1 MGIPPSITS
10 GVDTVWTDSETVD
23 VFGDAVTSSTHSL
36 VYYFRLNTNAQ
47 GLTATSV
54 AYDSGWKTTLSAS
67 ETASVVASPDW
78 FFQAVL
84 TKTGENII
92 QEYSRGQ
99 IEFQPSLSYSGTPG
113 AFDGRTQAQKDLDA
127 VKAIKPSPPPII
139 LDVLGAI
146 LIMVAG
152 QIDSFIKIEI
162 DKKFMPKKFEKNDK
176 VALLND
182 ANTLKKAFDEFLEMI
197 KVFKVNEKNFDNL
210 VAKYPDFFK
219 DDLFEA
225 NKTQRKAKFRKFD
238 EKG

>member
-54 AYDSGWKTTLSAS
+54 AYESGWKTTLSAS

-127 VKAIKPSPPPII
+127 VKTAIR
-139 LDVLGAI
+139 
-146 LIMVAG
+146 
-152 QIDSFIKIEI
+152 
-162 DKKFMPKKFEKNDK
+162 
-176 VALLND
+176 ALLGGGAVQEYRIGTRN
-182 ANTLKKAFDEFLEMI
+182 LKRYDISELLVLETRLKSI
-197 KVFKVNEKNFDNL
+197 
-210 VAKYPDFFK
+210 VAK
-219 DDLFEA
+219 E
-225 NKTQRKAKFRKFD
+225 NKAKMIASGLGDPKNLYVRF
-238 EKG
+238 GQG

>member
-127 VKAIKPSPPPII
+127 VKTAIR
-139 LDVLGAI
+139 
-146 LIMVAG
+146 
-152 QIDSFIKIEI
+152 
-162 DKKFMPKKFEKNDK
+162 
-176 VALLND
+176 ALLGGGAVQEYRIGTRN
-182 ANTLKKAFDEFLEMI
+182 LKRYDISELLVLETRLKSI
-197 KVFKVNEKNFDNL
+197 
-210 VAKYPDFFK
+210 VAK
-219 DDLFEA
+219 E
-225 NKTQRKAKFRKFD
+225 NKAKMIASGLGDPKNLYVRF
-238 EKG
+238 GQG